1 MSLPAPPGHE
11 PASNAV
17 INALPHP
24 APDPVPAAVA
34 GRGLPL
40 SLVLLSLANDTN
52 RERIR
57 IQDLF
62 AALGDRAIGALM
74 FVFAVPNVVPVPPGV
89 SAVLGTPLIFLAAQ
103 LMTGRGPW
111 LPAMVTQRSLSREDF
126 ARLMHRVLPWLMRG
140 EKLLR
145 PRLGLWVRPPME
157 YLVGAVC
164 LLLAVVLVLP
174 IPLGNT
180 LPALAISVLALGVLE
195 RDGLWVL
202 VGTVAAFVAGAVV
215 SGVVLTVVKAGL
227 FVLRQW
233 LG

>member
-1 MSLPAPPGHE
+1 MSLPAPQGPT
-11 PASNAV
+11 
-17 INALPHP
+17 
-24 APDPVPAAVA
+24 PDRPSAPAA
-34 GRGLPL
+34 GSRRGLPL
-40 SLVLLSLANDTN
+40 SLVLLALANDTT

-57 IQDLF
+57 ILDLF
-62 AALGDRAIGALM
+62 TALGDRAIGALM

-89 SAVLGTPLIFLAAQ
+89 STVLGTPLIFLAAQ

-111 LPAMVTQRSLSREDF
+111 LPAVVAQRSLSREDF
-126 ARLMHRVLPWLMRG
+126 ARLMDRVLPWLMRG

-145 PRLGLWVRPPME
+145 PRLGGWVRPPME
-157 YLVGAVC
+157 YLVGAIC
-164 LLLAVVLVLP
+164 LLLALVLVLP

-195 RDGLWVL
+195 RDGLWVIA
-202 VGTVAAFVAGAVV
+202 GCVAAAVASTVV
-215 SGVVLTVVKAGL
+215 SGVVLALVKAGL

>member
-1 MSLPAPPGHE
+1 
-11 PASNAV
+11 
-17 INALPHP
+17 
-24 APDPVPAAVA
+24 
-34 GRGLPL
+34 
-40 SLVLLSLANDTN
+40 VLLGLARDTT

-57 IQDLF
+57 ISDLF
-62 AALGDRAIGALM
+62 DALGDRAIGALM

-103 LMTGRGPW
+103 LMTGRPPW
-111 LPAMVTQRSLSREDF
+111 LPGVVARRSLSRDDF
-126 ARLMHRVLPWLMRG
+126 ARLMDRVLPWLMRG

-145 PRLGLWVRPPME
+145 PRLGVWVRPPVE

-202 VGTVAAFVAGAVV
+202 AGTVAAVIAGVVV
-215 SGVVLTVVKAGL
+215 SGVVLAMVKAGL
-227 FVLRQW
+227 YVLTQW
-233 LG
+233 LS